1 MTSQQRAVAKRSF
14 DALASARVVAG
25 LRNLGEGLP
34 QMVMG
39 CYGWWTMKNWD
50 IENEIQ
56 KKTHGW

>member
-39 CYGWWTMKNWD
+39 CYGW
-50 IENEIQ
+50 
-56 KKTHGW
+56 